1 MPFPTPGDL
10 PDPGI
15 EPGTPA
21 SAGRIFTTAPPANP
35 NTLAIYERGIIIFIF
50 STHKTEMKTSS
61 FDSQFDAAK
70 LYAARY
76 KSLWFENEV
85 RSY

>member
-1 MPFPTPGDL
+1 
-10 PDPGI
+10 
-15 EPGTPA
+15 
-21 SAGRIFTTAPPANP
+21 
-35 NTLAIYERGIIIFIF
+35 
-50 STHKTEMKTSS
+50 MKTSS